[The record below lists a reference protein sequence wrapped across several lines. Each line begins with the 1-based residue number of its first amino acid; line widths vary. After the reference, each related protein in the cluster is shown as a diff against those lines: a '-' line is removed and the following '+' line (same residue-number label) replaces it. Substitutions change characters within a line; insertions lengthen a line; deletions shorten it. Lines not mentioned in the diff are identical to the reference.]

1 MDLILK
7 IYSKERDEKGNRKI
21 IKTYEQNSYS
31 LLYGTVED
39 ILKLFDGKSL
49 QNDEEII
56 NLVKGGKD
64 QVDGLLKDIFY
75 GLKDE
80 EIRGA
85 EIEEIAFV
93 LVEVLKDSI
102 LSIVTKAKNAMR
114 G

>member
-7 IYSKERDEKGNRKI
+7 IYSKERDENGKRKI
-21 IKTYEQNSYS
+21 LKTYEQNSYS

-56 NLVKGGKD
+56 NVVKGGKD
-64 QVDGLLKDIFY
+64 QVDDLLKDIFY

-80 EIRGA
+80 EIRNA
-85 EIEEIAFV
+85 EIDEIALV
-93 LVEVLKDSI
+93 LVEVLKGTI